1 VAFRRWRGQNV
12 LDATD
17 EDVALVEKLLAEDP
31 TDEENV

>member
-1 VAFRRWRGQNV
+1 

-17 EDVALVEKLLAEDP
+17 EDVAMVEKLLAEDP